1 MNWKNEA
8 IEQLT
13 KYDAMVEATRNIP
26 EEIKRLEMMT
36 TFYRSNSADAVR
48 SGKTKGPLD
57 DRIINN
63 IVKRQQLEKS
73 LKNAEA
79 WVRTTDRAM
88 SVLQPAEKKILEG
101 MYIRPEKG
109 AVSCLC
115 ECLGLEQSSVY
126 RHRDT
131 ALYRFTV
138 ALYGVS

>member
-13 KYDAMVEATRNIP
+13 KYDAMVEATKNLP
-26 EEIKRLEMMT
+26 DEIKRLEMMT

-73 LKNAEA
+73 LKNAQA

-88 SVLQPAEKKILEG
+88 SVLQPAERKILEG
-101 MYIRPEKG
+101 LYIRSEKG

-115 ECLGLEQSSVY
+115 ESLGLEQSSIY
-126 RHRDT
+126 RHRDA